1 MATPSEAKPAAP
13 RAWLTVLAVLAA
25 AAVLGIAWL
34 TLRTPAELGTAFH
47 FKPDSCEYT
56 LIADTCL
63 REGRLGF
70 RLNDLVYP
78 SRYLPWFSL
87 SILLPAEWLTGDVRG
102 AAAGVNIMSM
112 LALVLAMLAG
122 RRAAGSGAG
131 VLAAAAVFGYPA
143 FAFYGGTAMTEVPYT
158 ALTFLVL
165 WRYQILC
172 TRIEPRR
179 RDWLILG
186 LLIAWC
192 GAVRGTGYLLLA
204 LPLLAWSELKKPEER
219 HAALPLLLAPTV
231 LMLLAGMA
239 YNFLLFGTPLRGGY
253 AYWCPVPYDY
263 PQLVFGLGYL
273 KTNLAL
279 MTAEPVVPAAALAL
293 ATAAL
298 AYFAKAGQEKERGGA
313 WEALHRF
320 WLYTGVTTAL
330 VYLPYFYFDGRLWLP
345 FGALSM
351 LTAAVN
357 IAAVLERL
365 LRRAP
370 SAAILLLLAA
380 AVGWSVF
387 VKRGFNRPPEFVT
400 YEINMLKYCREAI
413 PDGGI
418 LLTSSDP
425 AMATRFFVDRSQRRI
440 FPLLRWP
447 EYVDKVVMKRRLA
460 HPEPFPAHAA
470 DHRSPA
476 ILAAGIAPFPKVLE
490 ENPEELDRMLKE
502 DAPVYISSFELEQ
515 RVGEALKRRMLE
527 RANFIKAAQS
537 RWCVLYRLKPRQ
549 RH

>member
-1 MATPSEAKPAAP
+1 MTTPSDPSSAAP
-13 RAWLTVLAVLAA
+13 RLWLTVLIALAA

-34 TLRTPAELGTAFH
+34 TIRTPATLGTAFH

-70 RLNDLVYP
+70 RLNDLMYP

-102 AAAGVNIMSM
+102 AAAGVNVMAM
-112 LALVLAMLAG
+112 LALLLAMLAG
-122 RRAAGSGAG
+122 RRAAGPGAG

-165 WRYQILC
+165 WRYQNLC
-172 TRIEPRR
+172 DRIQPPR

-186 LLIAWC
+186 FLIAWC
-192 GAVRGTGYLLLA
+192 GAVRSTGYLLLA
-204 LPLLAWSELKKPEER
+204 LPLLAWRELKHPDDR
-219 HAALPLLLAPTV
+219 YAALPRLLIPSG

-239 YNFLLFGTPLRGGY
+239 YNFVIFGTPLRGGY

-263 PQLVFGLGYL
+263 PELVFGLGYL
-273 KTNLAL
+273 KANLAL
-279 MTAEPVVPAAALAL
+279 MKAEPVVPAAALAL

-298 AYFAKAGQEKERGGA
+298 AYFAKAGHDPTHGGA

-320 WLYTGVTTAL
+320 WLWTGLTTAL
-330 VYLPYFYFDGRLWLP
+330 VYLPYFYFEGRLWLP

-351 LTAAVN
+351 LTMAVN
-357 IAAVLERL
+357 TAVLANRL
-365 LRRAP
+365 FRRFP
-370 SAAILLLLAA
+370 AALLLLPLL
-380 AVGWSVF
+380 AVGWSVY
-387 VKRGFNRPPEFVT
+387 VKLGFNRPPEFVT
-400 YEINMLKYCREAI
+400 YEINLLRYCHEAV

-447 EYVDKVVMKRRLA
+447 EYVDKVVMKRKLE
-460 HPEPFPAHAA
+460 HPDPFPANAA

-476 ILAAGIAPFPKVLE
+476 ILAAGIAPFPKVIE

-502 DAPVYISSFELEQ
+502 DAPVFISSFELEQ
-515 RVGEALKRRMLE
+515 RVGKALLGRMQEHAL
-527 RANFIKAAQS
+527 FVPFAQS
-537 RWCVLYRLKPRQ
+537 RWCVLYQLKPRP

>member
-1 MATPSEAKPAAP
+1 MATPSDAEPAAP
-13 RAWLTVLAVLAA
+13 RAWLTVPIALAA

-34 TLRTPAELGTAFH
+34 TIRTPAELGTAFH

-102 AAAGVNIMSM
+102 AAAGVNVMAM
-112 LALVLAMLAG
+112 LALLLAMLAG
-122 RRAAGSGAG
+122 RRAAGPGAG
-131 VLAAAAVFGYPA
+131 VLAAAAVFGYSA

-165 WRYQILC
+165 WRYQCLC
-172 TRIEPRR
+172 DRTKTRR

-192 GAVRGTGYLLLA
+192 GAIRGTGYLLLA
-204 LPLLAWSELKKPEER
+204 LPLLAWRDLKLPAER
-219 HAALPLLLAPTV
+219 RAALPRLLIPTG
-231 LMLLAGMA
+231 LMLLAGMV
-239 YNFLLFGTPLRGGY
+239 YNFIIFGTPLRGGY

-263 PQLVFGLGYL
+263 PQLVFSLDYL
-273 KTNLAL
+273 KHNLAL
-279 MTAEPVVPAAALAL
+279 LKAEPVVPAAAKAL
-293 ATAAL
+293 ATAA
-298 AYFAKAGQEKERGGA
+298 AAHFAQAGQDPEHGNA
-313 WEALHRF
+313 WKALHRF

-357 IAAVLERL
+357 IAMVADRL

-370 SAAILLLLAA
+370 AAAILLLLTA
-380 AVGWSVF
+380 AVGWSIF
-387 VKRGFNRPPEFVT
+387 VKRGFDRPPEFVT
-400 YEINMLKYCREAI
+400 YEINMLRYCRETI

-447 EYVDKVVMKRRLA
+447 EYVDKIVMKRKLE
-460 HPEPFPAHAA
+460 HPDPFPAHAA

-476 ILAAGIAPFPKVLE
+476 ILAAGIAPFPKVIE
-490 ENPEELDRMLKE
+490 ENPEELDRMLGE

-515 RVGEALKRRMLE
+515 RVGKALLRRMRE
-527 RANFIKAAQS
+527 RAAFVKVAQS
-537 RWCVLYRLKPRQ
+537 RWCVLYQLKPR
-549 RH
+549 H